1 MLVSDVTSKKLKKY
15 FIAWANLL
23 EAINEC
29 TFLAREQGV

>member
-15 FIAWANLL
+15 IIALPNLL
-23 EAINEC
+23 EAINKS